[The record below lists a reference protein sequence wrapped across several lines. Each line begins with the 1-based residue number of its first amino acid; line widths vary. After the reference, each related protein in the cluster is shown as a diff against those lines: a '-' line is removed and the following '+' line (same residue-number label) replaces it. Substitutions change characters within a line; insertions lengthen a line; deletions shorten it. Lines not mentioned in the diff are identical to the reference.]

1 MSTNL
6 IKINRAKQNKHT
18 PKTNRWYACFV
29 SIIYLRNKAI
39 MVDGLFNSVILI
51 ISLIDNEYHSY
62 LELLKVNN
70 HYNLVK

>member
-6 IKINRAKQNKHT
+6 IKINITKQAY

-29 SIIYLRNKAI
+29 SIIHLRNKGI
-39 MVDGLFNSVILI
+39 IVDGLFNSVILI
-51 ISLIDNEYHSY
+51 INLIDNEYHSY
-62 LELLKVNN
+62 LELLKGNN